1 MLEGG
6 LVIGA
11 INVIFG
17 VALLWLWGEEAMTP
31 AQQRAWLAYYQSLA
45 NDPTATEEER
55 KRGKD
60 MLAKGEWL
68 GIRDL
73 DAINPEDLA

>member
-1 MLEGG
+1 
-6 LVIGA
+6 
-11 INVIFG
+11 
-17 VALLWLWGEEAMTP
+17 MTP

-45 NDPTATEEER
+45 NDASASEEER

-60 MLAKGEWL
+60 MLAKGERL

-73 DAINPEDLA
+73 NDINPEDLA

>member
-1 MLEGG
+1 
-6 LVIGA
+6 
-11 INVIFG
+11 
-17 VALLWLWGEEAMTP
+17 MTP

-45 NDPTATEEER
+45 ADPTATEEER

-60 MLAKGEWL
+60 MLAKGERL

-73 DAINPEDLA
+73 NDINAEDLA